1 VDLVTFVVA
10 LQKLTAAELR
20 DLAFDL
26 DHTVDCAADE
36 FALYKAL
43 ADLHRA
49 ARRVH
54 RVPQA
59 GLAAHLTVEAVL
71 TAARRAGIDLPD
83 SDVTRVARGAMHVA
97 RAFVASETAEDFA
110 VVTRGFH
117 RLAA

>member
-1 VDLVTFVVA
+1 MDLVTFVTA
-10 LQKLTAAELR
+10 LQRLTAVELR

-26 DHTVDCAADE
+26 DHSVECAADE
-36 FALYKAL
+36 FELYKAL
-43 ADLHRA
+43 ADLDRA
-49 ARRVH
+49 AHRVH

-71 TAARRAGIDLPD
+71 TAARSAGIPLPD
-83 SDVTRVARGAMHVA
+83 PDVTRVARGAMHVA